1 MKITSKL
8 LATFAL
14 PLLAAWSVGPVS
26 AQTSIG
32 KTLLDKLNARVHKV
46 ESACAEDITK
56 YCSTV
61 TPGEGRMVYC
71 MQAHEDKI
79 SPNCAFELEDAATA
93 IQAAAE
99 ALKDGL
105 IACKAEVNGVCGKIK
120 PGDGRIATCLLENK
134 STASTGCAEA
144 IAKVQSLASEKD
156 NRCDGHGAM
165 SHSQFLLSGVKRK
178 FDLRA
183 VRSAFDPGRV
193 KTFFLPQKLSRAAN
207 ACNDP
212 TAATVTARSE
222 LAVVGCSAVNLPKTS
237 NAGSRLAN
245 SRSRPRP
252 C

>member
-14 PLLAAWSVGPVS
+14 PLLEAWSVGPVS

-61 TPGEGRMVYC
+61 TPGEGRMIYC

-156 NRCDGHGAM
+156 
-165 SHSQFLLSGVKRK
+165 K
-178 FDLRA
+178 
-183 VRSAFDPGRV
+183 
-193 KTFFLPQKLSRAAN
+193 
-207 ACNDP
+207 
-212 TAATVTARSE
+212 
-222 LAVVGCSAVNLPKTS
+222 
-237 NAGSRLAN
+237 
-245 SRSRPRP
+245 
-252 C
+252 